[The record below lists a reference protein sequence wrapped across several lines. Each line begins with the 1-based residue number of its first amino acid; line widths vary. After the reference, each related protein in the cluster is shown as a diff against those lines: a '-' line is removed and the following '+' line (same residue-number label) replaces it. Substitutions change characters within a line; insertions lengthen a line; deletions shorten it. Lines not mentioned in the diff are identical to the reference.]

1 MEKQYSKWYVTS
13 LKVLLSAIFIAAFI
27 FMSCGKFTATVHA
40 SGSYSKCYR
49 VSGTENY
56 LALRT
61 KPAYEKKNEIGKLY
75 NGDTVWL
82 LDFGEGNYWYV
93 STAIG
98 DGYVNKNYLVPVSNS
113 SDASSDSWNTL
124 RVAGTKNYLALRSAR
139 SSDSSNEIGKL
150 HNNDTAILVRFDESQ
165 YWLIYAPSVGKFG
178 YVNKDYLVNQ
188 YGGEFYGFADDM
200 YVAAG
205 MNNYLAL
212 RSGMSSNS
220 SNEIGKIHHGQPVE
234 YIAAGNGPFCYVYAP
249 TLGKFGYVNGDYL
262 IKVGSGNGNYGNFYP
277 KYKVQG
283 TKQYLALRK
292 ARNYDSS
299 NEIGKL
305 KNGQTVEYVE
315 SADSTYWFVYA
326 PTLGKF
332 GYVNKNYLTK

>member
-1 MEKQYSKWYVTS
+1 MEKHYSKWYVIC
-13 LKVLLSAIFIAAFI
+13 LKALLPAIFIAAFI
-27 FMSCGKFTATVHA
+27 FLSCGKFTATVHA

-56 LALRT
+56 LAVRT

-98 DGYVNKNYLVPVSNS
+98 DGYVNKNYLVP
-113 SDASSDSWNTL
+113 
-124 RVAGTKNYLALRSAR
+124 AR

-150 HNNDTAILVRFDESQ
+150 HNNDTAILVRFDDSQ

-178 YVNKDYLVNQ
+178 YVNKNYLVNQ
-188 YGGEFYGFADDM
+188 YGGDFYGFADDM
-200 YVAAG
+200 YIAAG

-212 RSGMSSNS
+212 RSQMSSKS

-234 YIAAGNGPFCYVYAP
+234 YIAAGNGPYCYVYAP

-262 IKVGSGNGNYGNFYP
+262 IKVGSGNGNYGNSYP
-277 KYKVQG
+277 KYKVTG
-283 TKQYLALRK
+283 TSQYLALRK

-305 KNGQTVEYVE
+305 KNGQMVEYVE

>member
-1 MEKQYSKWYVTS
+1 MEKHYSKWYVIC
-13 LKVLLSAIFIAAFI
+13 LKALLPAIFIAAFI
-27 FMSCGKFTATVHA
+27 FLSCGKFTATVHA

-56 LALRT
+56 LAVRT

-113 SDASSDSWNTL
+113 SDASSDSWNT
-124 RVAGTKNYLALRSAR
+124 
-139 SSDSSNEIGKL
+139 
-150 HNNDTAILVRFDESQ
+150 
-165 YWLIYAPSVGKFG
+165 
-178 YVNKDYLVNQ
+178 YVNKNYLVNQ
-188 YGGEFYGFADDM
+188 YGGDFYGFADDM
-200 YVAAG
+200 YIAAG

-212 RSGMSSNS
+212 RSQMSSKS

-234 YIAAGNGPFCYVYAP
+234 YIAAGNGPYCYVYAP

-262 IKVGSGNGNYGNFYP
+262 IKVGSGNGNYGNSYP
-277 KYKVQG
+277 KYKVTG
-283 TKQYLALRK
+283 TSQYLALRK

>member
-1 MEKQYSKWYVTS
+1 M
-13 LKVLLSAIFIAAFI
+13 F
-27 FMSCGKFTATVHA
+27 
-40 SGSYSKCYR
+40 
-49 VSGTENY
+49 
-56 LALRT
+56 
-61 KPAYEKKNEIGKLY
+61 
-75 NGDTVWL
+75 
-82 LDFGEGNYWYV
+82 
-93 STAIG
+93 

-150 HNNDTAILVRFDESQ
+150 HNNDTAILIRFDDSQ

-178 YVNKDYLVNQ
+178 YVNKNYLVNQ
-188 YGGEFYGFADDM
+188 YGGDFYGFADDM
-200 YVAAG
+200 YIAAG

-212 RSGMSSNS
+212 RSQMSSKS

-234 YIAAGNGPFCYVYAP
+234 YIAAGNGPYCYVYAP

-262 IKVGSGNGNYGNFYP
+262 IKVGSGNGNYGNSYP
-277 KYKVQG
+277 KYKVTG
-283 TKQYLALRK
+283 TSQYLALRK

>member
-1 MEKQYSKWYVTS
+1 MEKHYSKWYVTG

-27 FMSCGKFTATVHA
+27 FLSCGKFTATVHA

-113 SDASSDSWNTL
+113 DASSDSWNTL
-124 RVAGTKNYLALRSAR
+124 KVAGTKNYLALRSSR

-150 HNNDTAILVRFDESQ
+150 HNNDTAILIRFDDSQ

-178 YVNKDYLVNQ
+178 YVNKNYLVNQ
-188 YGGEFYGFADDM
+188 YGGDFYGFADDM
-200 YVAAG
+200 YIAAG

-212 RSGMSSNS
+212 RSQMSSKS

-234 YIAAGNGPFCYVYAP
+234 YIAAGNGPYCYVYAP

-262 IKVGSGNGNYGNFYP
+262 IKVGSGNGNYGNSYP
-277 KYKVQG
+277 KYKVTG
-283 TKQYLALRK
+283 TSQYLALRK

-305 KNGQTVEYVE
+305 KNGQAVEYVE

-326 PTLGKF
+326 PTLGKY